1 MNKPQRQTKC
11 VCSFICIFHFIL
23 LRRHAVQTNDRGVI
37 YFQEPQYTTNANT
50 KTTQR
55 EKHICHYSYQKKM
68 VPLSRVAKDYRL
80 CAVWASIKTPEMHG
94 FLEAFGYSLKSSCDR
109 QTEAEVHV
117 GCGSVALEAISA
129 PTTNNLYWQSQIQH
143 IYCIRFSRKYRMPRA
158 NEPQCSGNSHEKLLR
173 LHEPILHSQLAVW
186 LPTLPSTIL

>member
-1 MNKPQRQTKC
+1 MCLFVHLYFSFHSFASPCCSNERSRSNIFSGATIHNKCQHQ
-11 VCSFICIFHFIL
+11 
-23 LRRHAVQTNDRGVI
+23 N
-37 YFQEPQYTTNANT
+37 NT
-50 KTTQR
+50 ARETHLPLFLPKT
-55 EKHICHYSYQKKM
+55 KKM

-117 GCGSVALEAISA
+117 GCGSVALEVISA
-129 PTTNNLYWQSQIQH
+129 PTTNNLYLQSQIQH
-143 IYCIRFSRKYRMPRA
+143 IYCIRFSRKYLMPRA
-158 NEPQCSGNSHEKLLR
+158 NEPQCSGNSHEKLLQ